1 MRMGEITTMT
11 VIDCGTGSM
20 ILKWS
25 SGNLVV
31 NRIKVTEDHFQL
43 CRTVIAVFNFVW
55 LLPPSL

>member
-1 MRMGEITTMT
+1 MT
-11 VIDCGTGSM
+11 IIDCGTGRM

-31 NRIKVTEDHFQL
+31 NRIKVAEDHVQL
-43 CRTVIAVFNFVW
+43 CRTVIAVFNFLW

>member
-1 MRMGEITTMT
+1 VRMGEITTMT
-11 VIDCGTGSM
+11 VIDCGTGRM